1 MAAAKIETGGAVTV
15 AEEAE
20 RHARQNMFTHL
31 KEAVKRYRDT
41 EFAEAARWLS
51 AAKDETDLMKR
62 TRSLMRGTWQDN
74 VAMTVSSLTGLALG
88 VLGGRLVPAKI
99 VGPVPALSILG
110 VLGFVGGLLMP
121 GTMTMR
127 NVVGLGGALFT
138 AGSILGA
145 S

>member
-1 MAAAKIETGGAVTV
+1 MAGSKIGTGGAVTV
-15 AEEAE
+15 AEETE
-20 RHARQNMFTHL
+20 RHARQNVFTHL

-41 EFAEAARWLS
+41 EFAEAAKWLS
-51 AAKDETDLMKR
+51 TAKDEKDLLKR
-62 TRSLMRGTWQDN
+62 TKSLMRGTWQDN

-88 VLGGRLVPAKI
+88 LLGGRLVPAKI

-110 VLGFVGGLLMP
+110 VLGFAGGLLMP

-138 AGSILGA
+138 AGSVIGA
-145 S
+145 N